1 MGMDP
6 FTIAAISAAA
16 SLGGNM
22 ITAAESNA
30 NAKRMAA
37 ARNEELRQF
46 TEKQRKLDAMNTETF
61 NDRMK
66 DYSKEGQDQA
76 LDNAITARTETI
88 TDAQGIP
95 TTDIALSGSAP
106 AVVKGEIAKRM
117 LDAFDES
124 KAKAQALGK
133 LSGFNDQWFSN
144 NIGLTDTARK
154 IKTNNAFASSNAA
167 MLPGLQDLA
176 EAGAYRPSSGLG
188 QVLSGAGSLGGYY
201 AGYKAGT
208 APKTS

>member
-1 MGMDP
+1 MGLE
-6 FTIAAISAAA
+6 TSTLIAIGSAAA
-16 SLGGNM
+16 SAAGSM
-22 ITAAESNA
+22 IQANEANA

-46 TEKQRKLDAMNTETF
+46 TEKQRKLDRMNTETF
-61 NDRMK
+61 DERMK
-66 DYSKEGQDQA
+66 DYSKKGQDQTLA
-76 LDNAITARTETI
+76 NATDARTETI
-88 TDAQGIP
+88 TQAQGGP

-106 AVVKGEIAKRM
+106 TVVKSEIAKRM
-117 LDAFDES
+117 VDAFDES
-124 KAKAQALGK
+124 KAKAQALGR

-144 NIGLTDTARK
+144 NLGLTDTARK

-188 QVLSGAGSLGGYY
+188 QALSGAGTLGGYY
-201 AGYKAGT
+201 AGYKAG
-208 APKTS
+208 KG